1 MVLAQE
7 TAALQ
12 VLIEQFPTPINREIV
27 SKIREFSSDNREL
40 IRKIPPL
47 DLAPQERLLN
57 IGQREPGTHRPGSCE
72 PNFGFRTS
80 KDNVE
85 ECGGALWARMPSGSE
100 E

>member
-12 VLIEQFPTPINREIV
+12 VPTPINREIV

-85 ECGGALWARMPSGSE
+85 ECGGGALGADAFRL
-100 E
+100 